1 MLGITL
7 PGFRSCKPLAKAEWK
22 TLGPQAIK
30 ETKLIYL
37 ISLYFTLLGPEP
49 HQLANDG

>member
-37 ISLYFTLLGPEP
+37 AGALPQPTLRYPAWP
-49 HQLANDG
+49 